1 MKPLHAKRA
10 PGFSLLELLVAIALL
25 GMLAVLLWRGLGGVI
40 AQRERIDR
48 EAAQVERVI
57 RLLAQLERDLAQR
70 APDMVIPGAPAAQ
83 GGLPRALAVSLE
95 RRGSAQLVILRT
107 AADTGGA
114 MRLQRVRY
122 FVAADALMREASPPG
137 SSWPLAVPDAPLR
150 LLDAVVRHTVRQLT
164 LEARGDAATGGERRI
179 TGIEVSVERANG
191 ERFVRVVAL

>member
-57 RLLAQLERDLAQR
+57 RLLAPLERDLAQR

-150 LLDAVVRHTVRQLT
+150 LAPAELIQSSVV
-164 LEARGDAATGGERRI
+164 EARGDAATGGERRI